1 VTPKPTLSN
10 TLIPQTSR
18 DKIFI
23 TCAIGAGVAGMA
35 FSLNSVGY
43 LLGFNAT
50 SLALYGFIFIMLSLN
65 WITRAKPMETQFN
78 YMLLAAV
85 PIGFR
90 ILFNMTLFREIVA
103 SVDTAAGAVT
113 QLRYIAQVL
122 GIWLLVAVC
131 EEAFRATILNFAIT
145 WIPPSVEMLGWAI
158 ELKTDPTAETWDDLT
173 GLGKALAM
181 FTATV
186 AWILFH
192 FLQRPLDLQ
201 LYGPYIAWLFLAG
214 LTMGYAMVKAGMG
227 AATVIHIIVNLT
239 A

>member
-1 VTPKPTLSN
+1 VAPRPTLSN
-10 TLIPQTSR
+10 TVVLPTSK

-23 TCAIGAGVAGMA
+23 TCAVGAGVAGMA

-65 WITRAKPMETQFN
+65 WITRAKPMEVQFN
-78 YMLLAAV
+78 YMLLAVV
-85 PIGFR
+85 PIITR
-90 ILFNMTLFREIVA
+90 LVFNMALFQEVVA
-103 SVDTAAGAVT
+103 SMTAAT
-113 QLRYIAQVL
+113 TPLDQLRYIAQVI

-131 EEAFRATILNFAIT
+131 EESFRATILNIAIT
-145 WIPPSVEMLGWAI
+145 WIPPAVEILSYEL
-158 ELKTDPTAETWDDLT
+158 ELKTDPTAETWEDLT
-173 GLGKALAM
+173 GTGKALALG
-181 FTATV
+181 TATI

-201 LYGPYIAWLFLAG
+201 LYGPYIVWLFIAG

-227 AATVIHIIVNLT
+227 AATVIHIVTNLT